1 MNFRK
6 LSYVL
11 AIAEYQNLTKAAE
24 ALYVGQPTLSKFL
37 GSLEKELGLQL
48 FRRAGNRYILTYAGE
63 RYVERAS
70 AILRMKEDLDTEMAD
85 IRKQDIGE
93 LKVAFAKMRYSYML
107 PDLLPAFHSRFPNVK
122 INVLEG
128 SSQENDSM
136 LLSGQIE
143 AAFYSKPSLTNPLI
157 DYHTLAA
164 EELLICTCP
173 GHPLGKH
180 AVPNPASPYP
190 KLELSLL
197 QDELV
202 LMMNPQQ
209 RTRQIVD
216 GILHDNKI
224 QLNNVQYTPNIQAI
238 IGLVARGYGVSFVF
252 ETHLKHRA
260 DTSPI
265 ECYSFGSPRTLCDF
279 VAATRKGSYLSHYLR
294 EFINLVRDAVN

>member
-6 LSYVL
+6 LSYVI
-11 AIAEYQNLTKAAE
+11 AIAEHQNLTKAAE

-37 GSLEKELGLQL
+37 SSLEEELGLQL
-48 FRRAGNRYILTYAGE
+48 FRKAGNRYMLTYAGE

-70 AILRMKEDLDTEMAD
+70 AILRMKEDLDMEMAD
-85 IRKQDIGE
+85 IRRQDVGE

-107 PDLLPAFHSRFPNVK
+107 PDLLPAFRSRFSNVK

-128 SSQENDSM
+128 DSQENDRM
-136 LLSGQIE
+136 LLSGQLE
-143 AAFYSKPSLTNPLI
+143 AAFYSKPSITNPLI
-157 DYHTLAA
+157 DYHTLAS
-164 EELLICTCP
+164 EELLICTCA

-180 AVPNPASPYP
+180 AVPNPSSTYP

-197 QDELV
+197 QEELV

-216 GILHDNKI
+216 GILRDNKI
-224 QLNNVQYTPNIQAI
+224 TLRQVQYASNIQAI

-260 DTSPI
+260 DRNPI
-265 ECYSFGSPRTLCDF
+265 ECYSFGDPRTLCDF

-294 EFINLVRDAVN
+294 EFIDLVRNSVN

>member
-63 RYVERAS
+63 RYAERAS

-164 EELLICTCP
+164 EELLICPCP

-190 KLELSLL
+190 KLDLALL
-197 QDELV
+197 ENELV
-202 LMMNPQQ
+202 LMMKPEQ

-216 GILHDNKI
+216 GILRENRI
-224 QLNNVQYTPNIQAI
+224 QLKNVQYTSNIQAI
-238 IGLVARGYGVSFVF
+238 IGLVANGYGVSFVF
-252 ETHLKHRA
+252 ESHLNHRA
-260 DTSPI
+260 QTQPI
-265 ECYSFGSPRTLCDF
+265 SCYSFGDPRTVCDF
-279 VAATRKGSYLSHYLR
+279 VAATRKGSYLSRYAQ
-294 EFINLVRDAVN
+294 EFIKVVREAV